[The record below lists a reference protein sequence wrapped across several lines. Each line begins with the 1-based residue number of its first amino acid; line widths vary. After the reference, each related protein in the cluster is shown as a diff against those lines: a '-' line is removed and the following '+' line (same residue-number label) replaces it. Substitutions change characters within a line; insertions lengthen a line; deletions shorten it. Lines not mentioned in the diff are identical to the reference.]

1 MKNIEA
7 KEPDRPAMSAETPTT
22 PTTPATTVHLKD
34 EPVEA
39 LAKVASDLGIDPKDF
54 PDKAALVS
62 AILDRRSLIGVLD
75 REALVEIVR
84 WGGRDVPATATKE
97 ALAHEAVQ
105 IKSMRFGNLSLRAL
119 VVLAKLRGLDVAP
132 DATRDDV
139 LGLLKSKE
147 GFWQKLN
154 RKRRAFVGNMVSKMI
169 GGDLLGTQTPD
180 VDTSAPAAGSAT
192 PSRASTSRASA
203 SSERPIEHEIE
214 EAGLLAGL
222 TSRVKRTADQYLNQK
237 LDEIEAR
244 IDRKLDEIDRKL
256 GQWRDKEI
264 ANRIRI
270 LKISLWATIA
280 IGGATLLISWL
291 SVYVPM
297 LWN

>member
-1 MKNIEA
+1 M
-7 KEPDRPAMSAETPTT
+7 
-22 PTTPATTVHLKD
+22 
-34 EPVEA
+34 EA
-39 LAKVASDLGIDPKDF
+39 LAKVASDLGIDPKDY

-75 REALVEIVR
+75 REALVELVR

-154 RKRRAFVGNMVSKMI
+154 RKRRAFVGSMVSKMI

-180 VDTSAPAAGSAT
+180 VDTSAPAASNA
-192 PSRASTSRASA
+192 ASTSRSTAPA
-203 SSERPIEHEIE
+203 ERPIEHEIE

-297 LWN
+297 LWK

>member
-1 MKNIEA
+1 
-7 KEPDRPAMSAETPTT
+7 MSAEPSTT

-39 LAKVASDLGIDPKDF
+39 LAKVATDLGIEPKDY

-62 AILDRRSLIGVLD
+62 AILDRRTLIGVLD
-75 REALVEIVR
+75 REALAELVR
-84 WGGRDVPATATKE
+84 WGGRDVPPTATKE

-105 IKSMRFGNLSLRAL
+105 IKSMRFANLSLRAL

-154 RKRRAFVGNMVSKMI
+154 RKRRAFVGSMVSKMI

-180 VDTSAPAAGSAT
+180 VDTSAPAAS
-192 PSRASTSRASA
+192 ASA
-203 SSERPIEHEIE
+203 STKPASGSERPIEHEIE
-214 EAGLLAGL
+214 EAGLIAGL

-270 LKISLWATIA
+270 LKISLWATVA
-280 IGGATLLISWL
+280 IGGATLVISWISHL
-291 SVYVPM
+291 VPM
-297 LWN
+297 LWR

>member
-1 MKNIEA
+1 
-7 KEPDRPAMSAETPTT
+7 MSADTPTT

-39 LAKVASDLGIDPKDF
+39 LAKVASDLGIDPKDY

-75 REALVEIVR
+75 REALVELVR

-154 RKRRAFVGNMVSKMI
+154 RKRRAFVGSMVSKMI

-180 VDTSAPAAGSAT
+180 VDTSAPAASNA
-192 PSRASTSRASA
+192 ASTSRSTAPA
-203 SSERPIEHEIE
+203 ERPIEHEIE

-297 LWN
+297 LWK